1 MADTPEKKV
10 KRKVLLVLATIGA
23 YYTMPVTSGYGNSG
37 VPDILC
43 CYNGWFIGIEVK
55 ANGNKPTRL
64 QLSHMAEIK
73 DKGGIALLIDET
85 NVGTLKEVILEKA
98 I

>member
-10 KRKVLLVLATIGA
+10 KRKVLLVLAAIGA

-37 VPDILC
+37 APDILC